1 MRSLHPDGL
10 TDVSPSRPGMGHSTD
25 VPLRNRLNI
34 WIELVP
40 LLLGHL
46 QIEHVTL
53 VSHSAGTIYLL
64 NTLIRCRNILHPNT
78 PLVVLVGMVLILSIN
93 TIRW

>member
-1 MRSLHPDGL
+1 MRSLDLDGL
-10 TDVSPSRPGMGHSTD
+10 TDLSPSRPGMGHSTD
-25 VPLRNRLNI
+25 VPLRQRLNT

-40 LLLGHL
+40 RFLAHL

-53 VSHSAGTIYLL
+53 ASHSAGTIYLL

-78 PLVVLVGMVLILSIN
+78 PMVILVGMILIHP
-93 TIRW
+93 